1 MFQKH
6 KPMCGHHDGQAALSW
21 VPVMPSGA
29 RLGSL
34 LSGTLNPP
42 APLSHPIPSEGL
54 SWGASMP
61 TSPPVS
67 RPRALVSTQ
76 GYMCSQHRETTRGS
90 YPTNTGLCGDSTK
103 CCFFLPT
110 FQHATQSGG
119 ANGLEPESPSRQRD
133 WHFWPVPPSSGGTAL
148 THL

>member
-34 LSGTLNPP
+34 LSGTLNLP

-76 GYMCSQHRETTRGS
+76 GYMCSQHRRPQEVLTLQIRACVETQLIWGS
-90 YPTNTGLCGDSTK
+90 KQP
-103 CCFFLPT
+103 
-110 FQHATQSGG
+110 
-119 ANGLEPESPSRQRD
+119 
-133 WHFWPVPPSSGGTAL
+133 
-148 THL
+148 